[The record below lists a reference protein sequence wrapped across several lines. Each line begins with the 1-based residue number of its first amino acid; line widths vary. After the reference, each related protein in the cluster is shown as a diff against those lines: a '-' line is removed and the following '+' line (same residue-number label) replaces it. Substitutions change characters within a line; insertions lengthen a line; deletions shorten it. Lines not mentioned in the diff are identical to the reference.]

1 MIGGVGGDVLLL
13 FEFVVFAV
21 VVVWW
26 WWCCCSSGGSDG
38 CNGKG
43 GTADCSRSAI
53 LKCILAEGGC
63 VACGS
68 G

>member
-1 MIGGVGGDVLLL
+1 MIGCVGGDVLVL
-13 FEFVVFAV
+13 FEFVVFVV

-26 WWCCCSSGGSDG
+26 WWCCCSSAGSDG
-38 CNGKG
+38 CCKG